1 MGMRIRT
8 NVASLVA
15 QRHMDKNGQDMQS
28 SMEKLS
34 SGYRINKS
42 ADDAAGLAI
51 TENLRGQ
58 VRGLNVARRNANDAI
73 SLVQVAEGSMNEMTN
88 IMIRL
93 RELTTQSASDTLGPK
108 ERTFLN
114 REYTQLVSEVDRIAN
129 STEFNGTKLFDP
141 ESEKSEFV
149 IQVGT
154 RGTVPDENIDTIS
167 INLEGLKF
175 NAESLNLGKESEI
188 GAVELGDEG
197 PTRDEIASKLTNI
210 DDALGRI
217 ASERATLGSIQNRL
231 QSSISN
237 LGVSIESQQTA
248 RSRIKDVDF
257 AEETANLTQS
267 RIMSQS
273 NLAVLSQA
281 NAAPEMALQLLR

>member
-15 QRHMDKNGQDMQS
+15 QRHMDRNGQDMQS

-51 TENLRGQ
+51 TENLRGEI
-58 VRGLNVARRNANDAI
+58 RGLNVARRNANDAI

-93 RELTTQSASDTLGPK
+93 KELTTQAASDTLGPQ

-129 STEFNGTKLFDP
+129 STEFNGNKLFDP
-141 ESEKSEFV
+141 TSEKTEFV

-154 RGTVPDENIDTIS
+154 RGTTPEENIDTIS
-167 INLEGLKF
+167 INTEGLKF
-175 NAESLNLGKESEI
+175 SSETLNFGKESEI
-188 GAVELGDEG
+188 GAAELGEEG
-197 PTRDEIASKLTNI
+197 PSRDEIAAKLTNI
-210 DDALGRI
+210 DEALSRI
-217 ASERATLGSIQNRL
+217 ASERATLGSVQNRL

-237 LGVSIESQQTA
+237 LGVSIESQQAA